1 MVSTDRQAADRMAA
15 DRMGTRLRV
24 FLTEDDR
31 LGRHSV
37 CEVLLQRARDL
48 HMAGATIWR
57 GVEGYGPSG
66 NVRTIRFPDVS
77 TGLPLVMEL
86 IDAPERVEAF
96 LPVVHDLAPGSLVTR
111 ERVQMVDPARNG

>member
-1 MVSTDRQAADRMAA
+1 MSTNRQAADRMAA
-15 DRMGTRLRV
+15 DRTGTRLRV

-31 LGRHSV
+31 LGRHSI
-37 CEVLLQRARDL
+37 CEVLLQRAL
-48 HMAGATIWR
+48 EHHMAGATIWR

-66 NVRTIRFPDVS
+66 NVRTVRFPDVA

-111 ERVQMVDPARNG
+111 ERVQMVRPDRAD